1 MRAYR
6 TPLPRVFAGLL
17 EAGLNRALALDP
29 QSAKRVLALQDKCL
43 QLDIEDLGIT
53 LYLAFDSGHVT
64 VSLDFDREP
73 DTVISGTPAALFG
86 MAAPDT
92 AGAWGLPGSDVNIAG
107 NASLARDVERLFSQL
122 EPDWQAPLNDLFGD
136 VLAYQMTSGLT
147 QGIEALRRA
156 AGDGAEMA
164 SAYFRD
170 EAGEL
175 VGRAELAGFSQAVDA
190 LSDAADRLQAR
201 LDALAEKQP

>member
-29 QSAKRVLALQDKCL
+29 KSAKRLLALQDKCL
-43 QLDIEDLGIT
+43 QLDIEDLAIT

-64 VSLDFDREP
+64 VSLNSEREP

-86 MAAPDT
+86 MAAPD
-92 AGAWGLPGSDVNIAG
+92 AASNWGLPGSDVHITG
-107 NASLARDVERLFSQL
+107 NASLARDIERLFSQL
-122 EPDWQAPLNDLFGD
+122 DPDWQTPVSDLFGD
-136 VLAYQMTSGLT
+136 VLAYQMTTGIGQGL
-147 QGIEALRRA
+147 EALRRA

-164 SAYFRD
+164 AAYFRD

-175 VGRAELAGFSQAVDA
+175 VGRAELAGFSRAVDA

-201 LDALAEKQP
+201 LDAMAEKQS

>member
-1 MRAYR
+1 MKSYR

-17 EAGLNRALALDP
+17 EAGLNRALALDR
-29 QSAKRVLALQDKCL
+29 QSAKRLLALQDKCL

-64 VSLDFDREP
+64 VSLDSEREP

-92 AGAWGLPGSDVNIAG
+92 AGAWGLPGSDVRITG
-107 NASLARDVERLFSQL
+107 NANLARDIERLFSQL
-122 EPDWQAPLNDLFGD
+122 EPDWQTPLSDLFGD
-136 VLAYQMTSGLT
+136 VLAYQMTTGLT
-147 QGIEALRRA
+147 QGFEALRRA

-164 SAYFRD
+164 AAYFRD
-170 EAGEL
+170 ETGEL

>member
-17 EAGLNRALALDP
+17 EASLNRALALDP
-29 QSAKRVLALQDKCL
+29 RSAKRLLALQDKCL

-53 LYLAFDSGHVT
+53 LYLAFDSGHVS
-64 VSLDFDREP
+64 VSLDSEREP
-73 DTVISGTPAALFG
+73 DTVIRGTPAALFG
-86 MAAPDT
+86 MAAPDASGT
-92 AGAWGLPGSDVNIAG
+92 WGLPGSDVNIAG
-107 NASLARDVERLFSQL
+107 NANLARDIERLFSQL
-122 EPDWQAPLNDLFGD
+122 EPDWQAPLSDLFGD
-136 VLAYQMTSGLT
+136 VLAYQMTTGLT
-147 QGIEALRRA
+147 QGFEALRRA
-156 AGDGAEMA
+156 AGDGAEMTA
-164 SAYFRD
+164 AYFRD

-175 VGRAELAGFSQAVDA
+175 VGRAELAGFGRAVDA

>member
-17 EAGLNRALALDP
+17 EAGLNRVLALDP
-29 QSAKRVLALQDKCL
+29 QSAKRLLALQDKSL
-43 QLDIEDLGIT
+43 QLDIEDLDIS

-64 VSLDFDREP
+64 VSLDSEREP
-73 DTVISGTPAALFG
+73 DTVISGTAAALFG

-92 AGAWGLPGSDVNIAG
+92 AGAWGLPGSDVRIAG
-107 NASLARDVERLFSQL
+107 NANLARDVERLFSQL
-122 EPDWQAPLNDLFGD
+122 EPDWQTPVSDLFGD
-136 VLAYQMTSGLT
+136 VLAYQMTTGIR

-164 SAYFRD
+164 AAYFRD

-175 VGRAELAGFSQAVDA
+175 VGRAELAGFSGAVDA

-201 LDALAEKQP
+201 LAALAEKQP